1 MRVHLRVRSLGMRA
15 VAAALLPS
23 LLGVAGAAW
32 VMETA
37 TDRWALAAEPAKAA
51 DALDALLVFPDVT
64 GMTGLPDGAW
74 LNPAAATG
82 LERAVVSVSMVT
94 GGSSPA
100 GADPVYAV
108 AVLEPGGPLAG
119 GFTGS
124 YGRSPVAAEWE
135 VAYAVAGRVAPLSV
149 GGRVRLQRAVLGPGD
164 YRDRWSADAGLVWEL
179 TRGLALGAAA
189 DHVALGGAA
198 PQASAPSWHAGL
210 GLRLPGGPGSAGVL
224 GVHRPAAEASG
235 LVAYAGALLR
245 LGRYLSLAGTYVRPA
260 AGDADATGR
269 WSAGA
274 RLEAG
279 RLAVEA
285 AWRSDGRHRLGASVG
300 F

>member
-1 MRVHLRVRSLGMRA
+1 MRVDLRVRSLGMRA

-189 DHVALGGAA
+189 DHVALAA
-198 PQASAPSWHAGL
+198 PRRRRAPELARGP
-210 GLRLPGGPGSAGVL
+210 GAEAAGGPGSAGVL